1 MSDPS
6 ENSAFSFVDME
17 HQILNLWEETD
28 AFKQSL
34 EKTKGKKPFIFYDGP
49 PFATGLPHH
58 GHLVASTIKDIVP
71 RYWTMKGRYVLRRFG
86 WDCHGL
92 PIEHEIDKQL
102 GMSAQDAVAKL
113 GVAGYNDE
121 CRAIV
126 QRYVKEWRHTVTRIG
141 RWIDFDDD
149 YKTMDTWYMESVWW
163 GFKQLWEKG

>member
-71 RYWTMKGRYVLRRFG
+71 RYWTMKGRYVLRVLAGTAMVCPLNMKSTNSLVCRPRMPSPSWAWLLQRRVPGHCAALREGMAAYGDPNWPLDRF
-86 WDCHGL
+86 
-92 PIEHEIDKQL
+92 
-102 GMSAQDAVAKL
+102 
-113 GVAGYNDE
+113 
-121 CRAIV
+121 
-126 QRYVKEWRHTVTRIG
+126 
-141 RWIDFDDD
+141 
-149 YKTMDTWYMESVWW
+149 
-163 GFKQLWEKG
+163 